1 MIDYL
6 YRFPDEATAQ
16 NVLAD
21 YYDSE
26 YGWKVSGDG
35 FALDPVG
42 ILAHGETI
50 LEGWHINLRVL
61 DDRPS
66 PAPAYSIQPVNQ
78 LRVWMSVPEGFVA
91 PEDFVA
97 PGGVTIDEV

>member
-6 YRFPDEATAQ
+6 YRFPDEVIAKT
-16 NVLAD
+16 VLAD

-26 YGWKVSGDG
+26 NGWRVAGDG

-42 ILAHGETI
+42 ILAHGETV

-61 DDRPS
+61 DSRPN
-66 PAPAYSIQPVNQ
+66 PAPSYFIQPINQ
-78 LRVWMSVPEGFVA
+78 LRVWMSNEA
-91 PEDFVA
+91 
-97 PGGVTIDEV
+97 IL